1 MSGGT
6 WQYVL
11 LGLGVGTLV
20 GMTGMGGGSL
30 MTPLLIIAFGF
41 DPGKAVG
48 TDLFH
53 SAIFKSFGAMRH
65 HALGNTH
72 VGLVAWMLA
81 GSAPMSLIGV
91 WVSHGLGKNA
101 SDVQTQIVA
110 AALILGG
117 IGFLVKTFV
126 KGAAAGEQP
135 FLLRSRDRAIAF
147 ALGASG
153 GFVVGLTS
161 VGSGTFFGLV
171 MLLAFPLTA
180 RRIVGTDIFHAAALC
195 WVAGL
200 GHVVSGD
207 VSWHAVLWML
217 PGSVPGIFIGSQVS
231 VGVPDRVLRIA
242 FSIVL
247 LLSGIKLLE
256 PLPGRWTDGVVLAG
270 LGASVLCFALWTV
283 GRFLSARSDRAAY
296 ELSAG
301 SKRDVSRSGLRVSRS
316 SRPEPPL

>member
-1 MSGGT
+1 VNSGT
-6 WQYVL
+6 WQFVL

-30 MTPLLIIAFGF
+30 MTPLLILVFGF

-48 TDLFH
+48 TDLMH
-53 SAIFKSFGAMRH
+53 GAIFKSFGAARH
-65 HALGNTH
+65 HALGTIH
-72 VGLVAWMLA
+72 KRLVLWMLV
-81 GSAPMSLIGV
+81 GSLPMSLVGV
-91 WVSHGLGKNA
+91 WLSHQLGHGA
-101 SDVQTQIVA
+101 TELQTRIIA

-117 IGFLVKTFV
+117 IGFLLKTFI
-126 KGAAAGEQP
+126 KGGVQASDEA
-135 FLLRSRDRAIAF
+135 FTLRRRDRAIAF
-147 ALGASG
+147 VLGSTG

-207 VSWHAVLWML
+207 VAWHALLWML
-217 PGSVPGIFIGSQVS
+217 PGSIPGILIGSQVS
-231 VGVPDRVLRIA
+231 VGIPDRVLRVA

-247 LLSGIKLLE
+247 LLSGLKMLK
-256 PLPGRWTDGVVLAG
+256 PLPGRWTDITVLAG
-270 LGASVLCFALWTV
+270 LGLGVLVFAAWGGAHL
-283 GRFLSARSDRAAY
+283 LSRRAGPHPVE
-296 ELSAG
+296 ELS
-301 SKRDVSRSGLRVSRS
+301 
-316 SRPEPPL
+316 P

>member
-6 WQYVL
+6 WQFVL

-30 MTPLLIIAFGF
+30 MTPLLILVFGF

-48 TDLFH
+48 TDLMH
-53 SAIFKSFGAMRH
+53 GAIFKSFGAARH
-65 HALGNTH
+65 HVLGTIH
-72 VGLVAWMLA
+72 KPLVLWMLC
-81 GSAPMSLIGV
+81 GSMPMSLVGV
-91 WVSHGLGKNA
+91 WVSHGLGKGA
-101 SDVQTQIVA
+101 ADLQTRIIA

-117 IGFLVKTFV
+117 IGFLLKTFI
-126 KGAAAGEQP
+126 KGGVQASDET
-135 FLLRSRDRAIAF
+135 FLLRRRDHVIALS
-147 ALGASG
+147 LGVTG

-207 VSWHAVLWML
+207 VAWHALLWML
-217 PGSVPGIFIGSQVS
+217 PGSIPGIMIGSQVS
-231 VGVPDRVLRIA
+231 VGIPDRVLRIA

-247 LLSGIKLLE
+247 LLSGFKLLK
-256 PLPGRWTDGVVLAG
+256 PLPGHWTDIAVLTG
-270 LGASVLCFALWTV
+270 LGLGLLVFTIW
-283 GRFLSARSDRAAY
+283 GAAY
-296 ELSAG
+296 LLSRRSGVQPAEELS
-301 SKRDVSRSGLRVSRS
+301 
-316 SRPEPPL
+316 P

>member
-6 WQYVL
+6 WQFVL

-30 MTPLLIIAFGF
+30 MTPLLILVFGF

-48 TDLFH
+48 TDLMH
-53 SAIFKSFGAMRH
+53 GAIFKSFGAARH
-65 HALGNTH
+65 HVLGTIH
-72 VGLVAWMLA
+72 TRLVLWMLC
-81 GSAPMSLIGV
+81 GSAPMALVGV
-91 WVSHGLGKNA
+91 WCSHRLGKGAADLQTRIIA
-101 SDVQTQIVA
+101 S
-110 AALILGG
+110 ALILGG

-126 KGAAAGEQP
+126 KGGVQASDET
-135 FLLRSRDRAIAF
+135 FLLRPRDRVIAF
-147 ALGASG
+147 TLGATG

-207 VSWHAVLWML
+207 VAWHALLWML
-217 PGSVPGIFIGSQVS
+217 PGSIPGIMIGSQVS
-231 VGVPDRVLRIA
+231 VGIPDRVLRVA
-242 FSIVL
+242 FSVVL
-247 LLSGIKLLE
+247 LLSGFKLLK
-256 PLPGRWTDGVVLAG
+256 PLPGDWTDIAVLAG
-270 LGASVLCFALWTV
+270 LGLSVLIFAAWGTSHVFSRL
-283 GRFLSARSDRAAY
+283 GHARATEEQTS
-296 ELSAG
+296 
-301 SKRDVSRSGLRVSRS
+301 
-316 SRPEPPL
+316 